1 MNLSET
7 HYLGRKAFVLF
18 LMRRAKLVG
27 LILVVSAVS
36 AVAQYRIPAEYA
48 ELAWLTA
55 LGGLALSAVVTVARV
70 IQTYI
75 EYRSYSYKFD
85 EEFFQV
91 NFGYFEKNEIAI
103 VYHHIQNA
111 IIKRDLFDRMVGVS
125 KLVVVMDGGKE
136 GRGNIVLP
144 AIDRTRAKLIQKELM
159 RQARIHSIR
168 ESKGGLQEE
177 EEDEYVFLGPNSE
190 A

>member
-7 HYLGRKAFVLF
+7 HYLGRKAFILF
-18 LMRRAKLVG
+18 LVRRTKLVG
-27 LILVVSAVS
+27 FILVVSAVS

-48 ELAWLTA
+48 ELAWFAA
-55 LGGLALSAVVTVARV
+55 LGGLGLFVVVAVMRV

-111 IIKRDLFDRMVGVS
+111 VIKRDLFDRMVGVS
-125 KLVVVMDGGKE
+125 KLVVVMDGSKE
-136 GRGNIVLP
+136 GRENIVLP
-144 AIDRTRAKLIQKELM
+144 AIDKVRAKHVQKELM
-159 RQARIHSIR
+159 RQARIHSIQ
-168 ESKGGLQEE
+168 ESKGGVREE
-177 EEDEYVFLGPNSE
+177 GEDEYVFLGPNSE
-190 A
+190 V